1 MDRWWSDGTER
12 GGVLWGG
19 MIAIVA
25 TGAFL
30 GFFQNALVRAG
41 DKDDGL
47 AWKYVAPKLDSLDD
61 IQKASAAGGGSAA
74 PAPAPVA
81 DPNDPLQMPA
91 NIAGSDIPDVGRP
104 IEVTIKTA
112 RGLVDSKGA
121 AIIDAREPA
130 DYAAGHLPGAINLPF
145 DEVITDPVR
154 LEAFDPQGKPIL
166 VYCGGA
172 TCELSMKL
180 GYELVRLGKKRVL
193 VYTGGWP
200 EWSDMGYPT
209 VKGATPEG
217 A

>member
-19 MIAIVA
+19 VIAIVA

-30 GFFQNALVRAG
+30 GLFQNALVRAG

-47 AWKYVAPKLDSLDD
+47 AWKYEPPKLQSLEE
-61 IQKASAAGGGSAA
+61 IQAQAAAAGGATPT
-74 PAPAPVA
+74 PAPAA
-81 DPNDPLQMPA
+81 DPNDPLQMPT
-91 NIAGSDIPDVGRP
+91 NLAGVDIPDVGRP
-104 IEVTIKTA
+104 IEITIKTA

-121 AIIDAREPA
+121 AIIDAREAA
-130 DYAAGHLPGAINLPF
+130 DYAAGHIPGAVNLPF
-145 DEVITDPVR
+145 DEVITDPAR
-154 LEAFDPQGKPIL
+154 LEAFDPKGKPIL

-200 EWSDMGYPT
+200 EWNDMKYPVVT
-209 VKGATPEG
+209 GTSPEG